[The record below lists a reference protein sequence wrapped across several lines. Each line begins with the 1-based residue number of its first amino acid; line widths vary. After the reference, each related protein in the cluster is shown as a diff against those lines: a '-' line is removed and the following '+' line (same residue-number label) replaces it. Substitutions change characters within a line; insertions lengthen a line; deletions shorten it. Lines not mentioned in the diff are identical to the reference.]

1 MFHFLIV
8 PGSSL
13 YSAIDPDSTFFAL
26 SLCSSIFSSALGLAH
41 ILKNGVGRVLGNG
54 GGCDGLCAGEFILV
68 FFACFN
74 EKNIWLKWI
83 LNIFLRGF
91 LTKIQTGLLI
101 SSFFLIQLCFSL
113 FCTIGWSKKSAKTI
127 LKQPT
132 LILLPIFTFFTFA
145 KMGVCCGEEQD
156 FRLKLSKPYTFINF
170 CIKTLFGVL
179 VAMFYFKTQSIFDGV
194 SGLGDV
200 INISGYFVGALLT
213 FIYLLCNPSCGTSFF
228 NGGQQVIHVYDPDLP
243 DQEFIFRNGE
253 VIRKDQECIELKEK

>member
-1 MFHFLIV
+1 MFPSLLFHFLIV

-132 LILLPIFTFFTFA
+132 LILLPIFTFFTYA
-145 KMGVCCGEEQD
+145 KMSVCCREEQN
-156 FRLKLSKPYTFINF
+156 FRLKLSKRYTVINF
-170 CIKTLFGVL
+170 VMKTLISIPVALIYFNSVPVQGRIGTVDFG
-179 VAMFYFKTQSIFDGV
+179 TPD
-194 SGLGDV
+194 SGLT
-200 INISGYFVGALLT
+200 IPRI
-213 FIYLLCNPSCGTSFF
+213 
-228 NGGQQVIHVYDPDLP
+228 
-243 DQEFIFRNGE
+243 
-253 VIRKDQECIELKEK
+253 